1 MQSVLVGLLT
11 LLAFQEPQE
20 RETLPPAQQLQVL
33 QRELVSARRDY
44 ENNKSQAKT
53 EQERKRIGELYRQRA
68 NAIAAH
74 GLELA
79 RQHPSDTAAFD
90 TLIWIVDKVRF
101 RAGTAL
107 AALARDH
114 INSERLIDACR
125 TANRA
130 PNEDFEAVETLLREA
145 MAKSPHPTVRGFAC
159 FYLAEHLKERSENVR
174 QCEQQAKDAE
184 RYARDYLDLSA
195 EGLTRLRVRGADD
208 LAKEAESLYE
218 RAIASYGDL
227 STLRKHTL
235 GKIAEGEL
243 FDLRHLSVGKEAP
256 EIVGQDVNGAM
267 FKLGDYRGKVVV
279 LTFAGNWC
287 GPCLRMYPR
296 ERALVERL
304 KAKPFALVSVVNDKD
319 KATLRKA
326 IESGEITW
334 RCFWDGGRDGPIC
347 LRWGVNRWPTVFV
360 LDAKGIIR
368 FRDVRDEALDA
379 AVETLLREFE
389 AARNSGK

>member
-1 MQSVLVGLLT
+1 MGL
-11 LLAFQEPQE
+11 
-20 RETLPPAQQLQVL
+20 
-33 QRELVSARRDY
+33 
-44 ENNKSQAKT
+44 
-53 EQERKRIGELYRQRA
+53 I
-68 NAIAAH
+68 
-74 GLELA
+74 
-79 RQHPSDTAAFD
+79 
-90 TLIWIVDKVRF
+90 
-101 RAGTAL
+101 
-107 AALARDH
+107 
-114 INSERLIDACR
+114 
-125 TANRA
+125 
-130 PNEDFEAVETLLREA
+130 
-145 MAKSPHPTVRGFAC
+145 
-159 FYLAEHLKERSENVR
+159 
-174 QCEQQAKDAE
+174 
-184 RYARDYLDLSA
+184 A
-195 EGLTRLRVRGADD
+195 EGLTRLRVRSADD
-208 LAKEAESLYE
+208 LAREAQSLYE

-235 GKIAEGEL
+235 GKLAKGEL

-256 EIVGQDVNGAM
+256 EIVGQDVNGAV

-304 KAKPFALVSVVNDKD
+304 KAKPFALVSVVNDED

-347 LRWGVNRWPTVFV
+347 LQWGVNQWPTVFV

-379 AVETLLREFE
+379 AVETLLCEFE